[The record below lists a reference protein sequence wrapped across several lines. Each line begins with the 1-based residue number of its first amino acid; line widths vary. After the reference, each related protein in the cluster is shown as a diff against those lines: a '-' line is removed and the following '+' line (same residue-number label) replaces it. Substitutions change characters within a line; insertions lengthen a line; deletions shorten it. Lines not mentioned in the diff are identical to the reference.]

1 MEVDTNKLFSIPLLS
16 NLQTTDNISSCGIHD
31 IGISPAY
38 HYVAT
43 SGRNPNDLA
52 LYKYPT
58 FDPLL
63 IGKVSPACMKVLF
76 SSFIEMTKWNN
87 MFHHVGT

>member
-1 MEVDTNKLFSIPLLS
+1 MHIFISVCLVYCLQLLVLEVDTNKLFSIPLLS
-16 NLQTTDNISSCGIHD
+16 NSQTTNNLSSCGIHD
-31 IGISPAY
+31 IGISPTD

-43 SGRNPNDLA
+43 SGQNPNDLA

-63 IGKVSPACMKVLF
+63 IGQVSCCIYY
-76 SSFIEMTKWNN
+76 S
-87 MFHHVGT
+87 